1 MKKKDKQRIDWPNH
15 LIGFFSALFGILI
28 AFELDEWRERNNQRE
43 LADMAMERMM
53 TEVEFNQNMLH
64 SNVEENAFRLAVF
77 IGLLDKLNDQLLFT
91 GTRDE
96 ADSVNLHFANFVMMD
111 TVNISTNH
119 RGFPAHLDFSHLTM
133 PAQHTSA
140 WESAK
145 ATGVLNFMGY
155 EKVLALSSVYNY
167 SLITEELLFI
177 RNLTKQA
184 DEISSKHELEVYL
197 AEVSE
202 SLHIIQRELARY
214 DLFVNMLRAD

>member
-96 ADSVNLHFANFVMMD
+96 ADS
-111 TVNISTNH
+111 
-119 RGFPAHLDFSHLTM
+119 
-133 PAQHTSA
+133 
-140 WESAK
+140 
-145 ATGVLNFMGY
+145 
-155 EKVLALSSVYNY
+155 
-167 SLITEELLFI
+167 
-177 RNLTKQA
+177 
-184 DEISSKHELEVYL
+184 
-197 AEVSE
+197 
-202 SLHIIQRELARY
+202 
-214 DLFVNMLRAD
+214 

>member
-1 MKKKDKQRIDWPNH
+1 
-15 LIGFFSALFGILI
+15 
-28 AFELDEWRERNNQRE
+28 
-43 LADMAMERMM
+43 
-53 TEVEFNQNMLH
+53 
-64 SNVEENAFRLAVF
+64 
-77 IGLLDKLNDQLLFT
+77 
-91 GTRDE
+91 
-96 ADSVNLHFANFVMMD
+96 
-111 TVNISTNH
+111 
-119 RGFPAHLDFSHLTM
+119 
-133 PAQHTSA
+133 
-140 WESAK
+140 
-145 ATGVLNFMGY
+145 MGY